1 MTCLF
6 DFSLLSLE
14 GIGEALEL
22 SALLSVE
29 LKQTDAFERNM
40 AQLKPYYFD
49 SR

>member
-1 MTCLF
+1 MHLRDWFCI
-6 DFSLLSLE
+6 SACA
-14 GIGEALEL
+14 GEALEL

-49 SR
+49 PR